1 MRGNGGTIKKRK
13 EKKKK
18 RAILGGGL
26 GIQEE
31 IWELCPRCEK
41 GEPLISWLLDSRGR
55 GNLPLP
61 LESEKVYSKGQ
72 LV

>member
-1 MRGNGGTIKKRK
+1 MFFFSIKKEEKTNKQVRGNDGTIKKRK

-41 GEPLISWLLDSRGR
+41 WKPLISWLLDSRGS
-55 GNLPLP
+55 GNP
-61 LESEKVYSKGQ
+61 
-72 LV
+72 